1 MPKEPGVNTGLLVRC
16 WPRPEGT
23 STFLELLRQNV
34 LNGDVI
40 RFTLMSMREA
50 ISLLKQTLQE
60 WLEDRAP
67 TLGAAL
73 AYYTIFSLAPLLLIA
88 ISIAG
93 WVFGPQAAEGQIFNA
108 LRGLLGDASAKAM
121 EATVQ
126 NAGSEPASGL
136 LGTLIGFV
144 TLLFG
149 ASGVFVQLQTS
160 LNAMWGV
167 KPKPDR
173 GILGIL
179 KDRLISFS
187 LILVVGFL
195 LLCSLLVT
203 AAIAFLG
210 MSFGMVPGME
220 VLVQILNTILSL
232 AIVTLLFAAIF
243 KFLPDAMIAWRD
255 VWIGALITAILF
267 TIGKFGLG
275 WYLGRS
281 AIGSAYGAAG
291 SLIVVLV
298 WVYYSSQIVFFGAE
312 FTQVYANRFGSHV
325 TSLSDTA
332 SASRTSS
339 R

>member
-1 MPKEPGVNTGLLVRC
+1 MN
-16 WPRPEGT
+16 
-23 STFLELLRQNV
+23 
-34 LNGDVI
+34 
-40 RFTLMSMREA
+40 MREA

-73 AYYTIFSLAPLLLIA
+73 AYYTVFSLAPLLLIA

-93 WVFGPQAAEGQIFNA
+93 WVFGPQAAQGQIFNA

-121 EATVQ
+121 EAMVQ
-126 NAGSEPASGL
+126 NAGAEPTSGL
-136 LGTLIGFV
+136 WGALIGFV

-167 KPKPDR
+167 KPKPGR

-179 KDRLISFS
+179 KDRFISFS

-210 MSFGMVPGME
+210 KSFGMVPGME

-232 AIVTLLFAAIF
+232 AIVTLLFGAIF
-243 KFLPDAMIAWRD
+243 KFLPDATIAWRD
-255 VWIGALITAILF
+255 VWVGALITAILF

-325 TSLSDTA
+325 TSSSDAA
-332 SASRTSS
+332 SASRMSS